1 MTIDQRGKLINQG
14 IQWIDEVLLWRLGY
28 NDKYLDRTQQPGNST
43 TPRYDLSLRDSS
55 W

>member
-1 MTIDQRGKLINQG
+1 MTIEQRWQYINQG
-14 IQWIDEVLLWRLGY
+14 IQWIDEVLLWRFGY
-28 NDKYLDRTQQPGNST
+28 NSEYLDRIKQPGNSI